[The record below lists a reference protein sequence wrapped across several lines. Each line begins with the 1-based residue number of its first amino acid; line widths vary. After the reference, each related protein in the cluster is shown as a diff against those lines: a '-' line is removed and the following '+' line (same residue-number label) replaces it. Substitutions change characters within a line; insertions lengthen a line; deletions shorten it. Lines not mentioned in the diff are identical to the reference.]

1 MRQEGAEHTRDEEL
15 DARIAWSAIAE
26 PGDALAHQLVSSLGP
41 VRALAAVEQRSES
54 VLDRFRPRL
63 DRLDLPSV
71 HAATRECGARMVLPG
86 GSEWPSGLNDLAAPP
101 LCLWV
106 RGPARLAETCKR
118 SVAVVGA
125 RAATA
130 YGESVAAELAA
141 GLTDS
146 QFSVVSGAAFGIDA
160 AAHRGALATGGR
172 TLAVLAGGVDRPYPA
187 AHHRLLG
194 HIADH
199 GAVVSEAPPGS
210 VAMRSRFLQRN
221 RLIAAMT
228 SGTVV
233 VEAGL
238 RSGSRNTAGTAASLH
253 RLVMAVP
260 GPVTSMMSVGCH
272 ELIRSGVASLVSDAA
287 EVVELVGEVGL
298 DLAPVRR
305 APERPGDRLRPDD
318 RRVFEALPRRGGLE
332 PEELAVGAGLDP
344 TTVRTTLGFLELEG
358 LARRGERGWRT
369 AV

>member
-1 MRQEGAEHTRDEEL
+1 MRQEDVEQPREHEL
-15 DARIAWSAIAE
+15 DARVAWSAIAE
-26 PGDALAHQLVSSLGP
+26 PGDALAHQLMRSLGP
-41 VRALAAVEQRSES
+41 VRALEAVEQRSEA

-63 DRLDLPSV
+63 HRLDLVAV
-71 HAATRECGARMVLPG
+71 HAATQECGARMVLPG
-86 GSEWPSGLNDLAAPP
+86 DSEWPHGLNDLPAPP

-106 RGPARLAETCKR
+106 RGPARLAETCQR

-141 GLTDS
+141 GLSDS
-146 QFSVVSGAAFGIDA
+146 QFAVVSGAAFGIDA
-160 AAHRGALATGGR
+160 AAHRGALAASGR
-172 TLAVLAGGVDRPYPA
+172 TVAVLAGGVDRPYPA
-187 AHHRLLG
+187 AHHRLLD

-199 GAVVSEAPPGS
+199 GAVVSETPPGS

-228 SGTVV
+228 AGTVV

-238 RSGSRNTAGTAASLH
+238 RSGSRNTAGTAASLN
-253 RLVMAVP
+253 RVVMAVP
-260 GPVTSMMSVGCH
+260 GPVTSMTSVGCH

-287 EVVELVGEVGL
+287 DVVELVGELGV
-298 DLAPVRR
+298 DLAPERR

-332 PEELAVGAGLDP
+332 PDVLAIRAGLDS
-344 TTVRTTLGFLELEG
+344 TTVRTCLGFLELEG
-358 LARRGERGWRT
+358 LARRAERGWH
-369 AV
+369 AVL